1 MKLRDNR
8 LWAVIIAVAF
18 LALWFAGVCAA
29 YAAPAQEPL
38 PDPVPVAPSEGV
50 QAVGI
55 MGWCLIG
62 IGFLG
67 VALCAFFGSRPRKRR
82 RQACTAR
89 YPSRLARSVY
99 SPPPTRRYQRNIER
113 RF

>member
-1 MKLRDNR
+1 MKMRDNR
-8 LWAVIIAVAF
+8 LWAVVIAVAF
-18 LALWFAGVCAA
+18 LALWLAGVCVA

-38 PDPVPVAPSEGV
+38 PDPVPAVPSQGA

-55 MGWCLIG
+55 TGWCLIA

-67 VALCAFFGSRPRKRR
+67 VALCAFFGSRPRKKRR
-82 RQACTAR
+82 PARAAR
-89 YPSRLARSVY
+89 YPSRVVKSVY
-99 SPPPTRRYQRNIER
+99 SPPPARRYQRNIER